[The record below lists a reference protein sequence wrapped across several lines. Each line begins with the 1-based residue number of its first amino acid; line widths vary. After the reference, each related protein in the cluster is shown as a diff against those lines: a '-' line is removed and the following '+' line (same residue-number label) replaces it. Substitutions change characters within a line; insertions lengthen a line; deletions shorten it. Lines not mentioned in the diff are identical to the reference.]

1 MSTVATQ
8 AARSGATPGQRFRA
22 VLQRLAVLLA
32 VAYVI
37 VAAALFFAQRKL
49 IFFPNH
55 DVSLDPGYF
64 HVKYEDVF
72 LDVKDAEG
80 GKVHAWWA
88 PAEEA
93 DARAVILFH
102 GNAETVSGLAKQTQR
117 FHDLGLSALVVE
129 YRGYGR
135 STGGFPSEASVFAD
149 AQAGWEHL
157 VRQRGLAPGK
167 VFIFGHSLGGAV
179 AMDLA
184 SRHPDAA
191 GVILE
196 STLTSVVD
204 VGGRVPVF
212 RAFPLALLVTQRF
225 DSLDKAKRLKVPA
238 LVIHGDADPVIPYA
252 VGRDLYGAIASRK
265 RLVTIPGGDHDHIA
279 EIGGPAYMQAL
290 REFVQ

>member
-1 MSTVATQ
+1 MTTTAADAATASQ
-8 AARSGATPGQRFRA
+8 TLAHVVQRA
-22 VLQRLAVLLA
+22 AVLLA
-32 VAYVI
+32 VVYI
-37 VAAALFFAQRKL
+37 LVAAALFFAQRRL

-72 LDVKDAEG
+72 IEVPDAQG
-80 GKVHAWWA
+80 GQVNAWWA
-88 PAEEA
+88 QAEEA

-102 GNAETVSGLAKQTQR
+102 GNAETISGLAKQTQR
-117 FHDLGLSALVVE
+117 FHELGLSALVVE

-135 STGGFPSEASVFAD
+135 STGGFPSETTVYAD
-149 AQAGWEHL
+149 AEAGWQYL
-157 VRQRGLAPGK
+157 VRQRGVAPGRI
-167 VFIFGHSLGGAV
+167 FIFGHSLGGAV

-196 STLTSVVD
+196 STLTSAVD
-204 VGGRVPVF
+204 LGGRLPLF
-212 RAFPLALLVTQRF
+212 RVFPLGLLATQRF
-225 DSLDKAKRLKVPA
+225 DSLSKARRLKAPA

-252 VGRDLYGAIASRK
+252 VGRDLYAAIASKK
-265 RLVTIPGGDHDHIA
+265 RFVTVHEGDHDHVA
-279 EIGGPAYMQAL
+279 EFGGAGYMQAL